1 MAATT
6 QSNGSVGSRSNYQR
20 LVTEFG
26 PNSIAKEG
34 LPTVSDARP
43 FQALEVYNKVA
54 ILVGITMA
62 AGVVSALLKPGPGVI
77 FISIFAAL
85 GCALGGMFSPRRAKF
100 LAPAF
105 SVFEGIALGSMS
117 SYYAGAGN
125 QAVVPM
131 AIIGTSVVFIGVL
144 IAYRSG
150 LIKVGPAFLK
160 ATMIA
165 GLGLLAM
172 MLASMFGL
180 QLPFTSSA
188 GSGLIIFGYLYL
200 VVAVMDLF
208 VDFAYVDQAQKAGVS
223 EEGEWFAALSITVSL
238 VMVYMALLNI
248 LGRR

>member
-1 MAATT
+1 ML
-6 QSNGSVGSRSNYQR
+6 R
-20 LVTEFG
+20 
-26 PNSIAKEG
+26 
-34 LPTVSDARP
+34 
-43 FQALEVYNKVA
+43 
-54 ILVGITMA
+54 
-62 AGVVSALLKPGPGVI
+62 
-77 FISIFAAL
+77 ISIFAAL